1 MIELGRV
8 FSGERGKKDEAS
20 GLSGSIR
27 SGTEGLCRSEKASL
41 LAAALFPFLKNKPV
55 SFC

>member
-8 FSGERGKKDEAS
+8 FSGERGKKDEAL